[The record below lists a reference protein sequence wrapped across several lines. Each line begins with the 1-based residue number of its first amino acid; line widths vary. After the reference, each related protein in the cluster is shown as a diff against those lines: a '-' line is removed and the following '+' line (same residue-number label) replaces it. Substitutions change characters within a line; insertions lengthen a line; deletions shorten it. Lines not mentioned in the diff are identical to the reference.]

1 MVAQVGVGSGIGVAA
16 VAHVQV
22 VSITKGGAVG
32 GVAVDSV
39 LLISVLQH
47 LVLLVPVVFQGE
59 QEGAGAVCV
68 AAAGYKIR
76 KTQNVA

>member
-1 MVAQVGVGSGIGVAA
+1 MGVGVAA
-16 VAHVQV
+16 VGQVQV
-22 VSITKGGAVG
+22 VATTKGGAVG
-32 GVAVDSV
+32 GSAVDSV
-39 LLISVLQH
+39 LLMSVLQH

-68 AAAGYKIR
+68 AAAGFKIR